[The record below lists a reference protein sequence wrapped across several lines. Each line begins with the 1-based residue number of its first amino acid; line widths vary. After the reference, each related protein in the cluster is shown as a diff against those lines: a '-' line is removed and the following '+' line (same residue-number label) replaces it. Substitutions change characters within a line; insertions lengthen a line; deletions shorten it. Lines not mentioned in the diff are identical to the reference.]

1 MDVELWI
8 LRYLSL
14 LALLVHTKVQI
25 LTPEELLRRQAAEDA
40 AAGLNARAVARFK
53 ERAHARSRGTTG
65 GASAF
70 DHAPLDPHSQVPQFA
85 CFTSTKV
92 QILTPEELLD
102 PQLDPQLWGESA
114 AERGGVYGGAWSF
127 GMAVGGALE
136 QLGGPWGVGGGSKG
150 AGGRGERV
158 VVVAYMSSDMKLSHP
173 IGQVSICTFVLV
185 KLTSTK
191 IQILSRICRRI

>member
-1 MDVELWI
+1 M
-8 LRYLSL
+8 Y
-14 LALLVHTKVQI
+14 
-25 LTPEELLRRQAAEDA
+25 DA
-40 AAGLNARAVARFK
+40 Q
-53 ERAHARSRGTTG
+53 
-65 GASAF
+65 
-70 DHAPLDPHSQVPQFA
+70 LDPQVDPKLDPRSQAPQFT

-102 PQLDPQLWGESA
+102 PQLDQQLWGESA
-114 AERGGVYGGAWSF
+114 AEGAGGWGGAWSF

-136 QLGGPWGVGGGSKG
+136 QLGGPWGVGGGGKG
-150 AGGRGERV
+150 AGCRGERV

-191 IQILSRICRRI
+191 VQILQRICRRI